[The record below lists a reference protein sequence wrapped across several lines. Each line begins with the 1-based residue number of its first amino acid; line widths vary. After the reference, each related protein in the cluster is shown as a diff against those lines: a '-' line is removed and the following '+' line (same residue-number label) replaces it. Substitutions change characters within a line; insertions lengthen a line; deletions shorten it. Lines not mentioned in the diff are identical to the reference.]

1 VEMLEMT
8 SMAG

>member
-1 VEMLEMT
+1 MLEMT